1 VPRPSDG
8 APVAPSLYR
17 VGRGQQ
23 FTRIGDAL
31 DQWKADAPADAV
43 IEIADSG
50 VYVEPIYIQLGADQ
64 TLQLRAANRARPTI
78 RLLDWQTDLP
88 DALSI
93 ALARGSRMTI
103 DGLLITGRP
112 VHVTEVPPAE
122 GARAPHC
129 TSDIIFRHCTLV
141 PGWGIDC
148 DCEPKRP
155 AEPSLELYNVRA
167 RLMIE
172 HSIIGSIQIHENEV
186 TSDPIPV
193 TITDSILDAA
203 GDDKEAIGSPGTAG
217 AHATLTIRRTTVFG
231 VVAVHAIVLAE
242 DSIFRDCLNVARRQ
256 IGCMRFCYVP
266 AGCRTP
272 RRYRCQPDGVIEAAK
287 AAFPDPAQRARAI
300 ANEKLR
306 VQPQFT
312 ARRYGMPAYAQLAL
326 ACAIEIRRGAEDE
339 SEMGAFHNLYQPQR
353 EAILT
358 ARLDEFTPAGMDA
371 GIIFAS

>member
-1 VPRPSDG
+1 
-8 APVAPSLYR
+8 
-17 VGRGQQ
+17 
-23 FTRIGDAL
+23 
-31 DQWKADAPADAV
+31 
-43 IEIADSG
+43 
-50 VYVEPIYIQLGADQ
+50 
-64 TLQLRAANRARPTI
+64 
-78 RLLDWQTDLP
+78 
-88 DALSI
+88 
-93 ALARGSRMTI
+93 
-103 DGLLITGRP
+103 
-112 VHVTEVPPAE
+112 
-122 GARAPHC
+122 
-129 TSDIIFRHCTLV
+129 
-141 PGWGIDC
+141 
-148 DCEPKRP
+148 
-155 AEPSLELYNVRA
+155 
-167 RLMIE
+167 MIE
-172 HSIIGSIQIHENEV
+172 HSIIGSIQIHENAV

-272 RRYRCQPDGVIEAAK
+272 RRYRCQPDGVIEVAK

-358 ARLDEFTPAGMDA
+358 ARLDEFTPAGMEA